1 MAITN
6 DPAFSVYAISAVF
19 LSVHMI
25 VLDAYSGAVRAK
37 VKVTPNKEDARTAA
51 TVALEEPEAV
61 ARVMRAHR
69 NMLVNT
75 VPFLALGLVM
85 VLLGTTKTTAMAYFG
100 TFIAA
105 RLGHTFAYLGGKQP
119 WRSIC
124 FTIGQLAILGIA
136 YQVVRTAIAGL

>member
-6 DPAFSVYAISAVF
+6 DPAFNVYALSAVF
-19 LSVHMI
+19 VSVHMI
-25 VLDAYSGAVRAK
+25 VLDSYSGAVRAK
-37 VKVTPNKEDARTAA
+37 EKVTPNKEDARATAS
-51 TVALEEPEAV
+51 VALAEPEAV

-119 WRSIC
+119 WRSIF

>member
-6 DPAFSVYAISAVF
+6 DPAFSVYALSAVF

-25 VLDAYSGAVRAK
+25 LLDSYSGVVRAK
-37 VKVTPNKEDARTAA
+37 AKVTPNKEDARSAA
-51 TVALEEPEAV
+51 TVALEEPEEV

-69 NMLVNT
+69 NLLVNA
-75 VPFLALGLVM
+75 VPLLVLGLVM

-100 TFIAA
+100 TFIVA

-119 WRSIC
+119 WRSIF
-124 FTIGQLAILGIA
+124 FTIGQLAILGVA
-136 YQVVRTAIAGL
+136 YQVVRGALAGL